1 MPKSPFV
8 DFFSPEW
15 TLCHTH
21 LGQPFLSGPGHVTA
35 EFDDDVLVVSGLT
48 SEGQD
53 ARVSRDLL
61 GQLWAAHVAYCE
73 ADAAGIMAKVR
84 RPGGEA

>member
-15 TLCHTH
+15 TLEHTH

-35 EFDDDVLVVSGLT
+35 EFDDDVLVVAELAY
-48 SEGQD
+48 GQE
-53 ARVSRDLL
+53 ARLSRALIDV
-61 GQLWAAHVAYCE
+61 LWAAHVAYCE

>member
-8 DFFSPEW
+8 DFFSPDW

-35 EFDDDVLVVSGLT
+35 EFDDDVLVVFAY
-48 SEGQD
+48 GQE
-53 ARVSRDLL
+53 ARISRALID
-61 GQLWAAHVAYCE
+61 QLWVAHVAYCE
-73 ADAAGIMAKVR
+73 ADAAAILAKVR